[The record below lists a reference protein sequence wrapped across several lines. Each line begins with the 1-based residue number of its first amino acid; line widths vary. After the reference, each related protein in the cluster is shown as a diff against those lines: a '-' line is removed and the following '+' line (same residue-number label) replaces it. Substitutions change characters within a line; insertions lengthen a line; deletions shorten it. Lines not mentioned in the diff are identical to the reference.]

1 MQTFAIFVATVTLL
15 FQDVLAVKVA
25 STTEG
30 PSDQLSKNYVQLP
43 KLKFEKLQSTE
54 DSLDAK
60 IEAAKSKLAA
70 KKNSV
75 TARLAAKQKELDAQL
90 VSEQE
95 KTELLEQE
103 NINLEKDIDRL
114 NKTNVAKLQAINDVN
129 ASNQLLR
136 KQLLALKNHLDE
148 DEQPLVVSLDDGS
161 DARVAAILQQTAG
174 SENSGSSESSST
186 ASDNSD
192 NSSTASDNSE
202 NSNTASED
210 DSDDDKPLSFLAVS
224 RKLRGAKE
232 DDTEAVPSSQEASDA
247 TSDASD
253 SDTKT
258 ADAAPEDPIAT
269 LVAQGKKELDEETQQ
284 EEDTIQRKFDEQ
296 MEICKNK
303 TQAQEEK
310 KSSLKSTVKN
320 MEDYELRLQAAQK
333 ELRNSQSSLKEMV
346 AKQATF
352 FSKAAET
359 LAKLQESA
367 APKLESTDKTLRKW
381 LSDSQKLSKSQK
393 LSDSQMDS
401 TNENEKKDIVKTEID
416 EKSEQKG
423 SLKMETKID
432 AKSEQK
438 GSLKTEIKIDRKS
451 VQAIVNLGF
460 SPSDAKA
467 ALRDNEGSVEK
478 ATQAL
483 QGLVVKP

>member
-1 MQTFAIFVATVTLL
+1 
-15 FQDVLAVKVA
+15 
-25 STTEG
+25 
-30 PSDQLSKNYVQLP
+30 
-43 KLKFEKLQSTE
+43 
-54 DSLDAK
+54 
-60 IEAAKSKLAA
+60 
-70 KKNSV
+70 
-75 TARLAAKQKELDAQL
+75 
-90 VSEQE
+90 
-95 KTELLEQE
+95 
-103 NINLEKDIDRL
+103 
-114 NKTNVAKLQAINDVN
+114 
-129 ASNQLLR
+129 
-136 KQLLALKNHLDE
+136 
-148 DEQPLVVSLDDGS
+148 
-161 DARVAAILQQTAG
+161 
-174 SENSGSSESSST
+174 
-186 ASDNSD
+186 
-192 NSSTASDNSE
+192 
-202 NSNTASED
+202 
-210 DSDDDKPLSFLAVS
+210 
-224 RKLRGAKE
+224 
-232 DDTEAVPSSQEASDA
+232 
-247 TSDASD
+247 
-253 SDTKT
+253 
-258 ADAAPEDPIAT
+258 
-269 LVAQGKKELDEETQQ
+269 
-284 EEDTIQRKFDEQ
+284 
-296 MEICKNK
+296 
-303 TQAQEEK
+303 
-310 KSSLKSTVKN
+310 
-320 MEDYELRLQAAQK
+320 
-333 ELRNSQSSLKEMV
+333 MV